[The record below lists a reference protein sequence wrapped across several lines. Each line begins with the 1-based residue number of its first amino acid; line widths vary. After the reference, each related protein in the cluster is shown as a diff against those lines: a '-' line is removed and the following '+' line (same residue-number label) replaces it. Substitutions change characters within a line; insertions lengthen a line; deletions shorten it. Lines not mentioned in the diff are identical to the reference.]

1 MQARVLSQLGA
12 GKVRCRAD
20 LDSRLGGPHHLPF
33 SAQGTCHQGCLPAS
47 SVTRNSQPS
56 VL

>member
-1 MQARVLSQLGA
+1 MQARVLSQLRA
-12 GKVRCRAD
+12 GQVRCRAD

-33 SAQGTCHQGCLPAS
+33 SAQGTCHQGCLPAPP
-47 SVTRNSQPS
+47 VVRNSQPS